1 MELEVIVDE
10 LFRDLDNK
18 IIGGHLIY
26 IGIFKNNNKKYTIWT
41 QIGSEEN
48 SGQPAADIIITKK
61 EITLFTDEIQTN
73 KTWRFPISYKEL
85 EEIIKEIN
93 KLLSKYYG
101 QFKEQP
107 RFIKET

>member
-1 MELEVIVDE
+1 MSIKCK
-10 LFRDLDNK
+10 F
-18 IIGGHLIY
+18 
-26 IGIFKNNNKKYTIWT
+26 IFHTIWT

-73 KTWRFPISYKEL
+73 KTWKLSNYKESK
-85 EEIIKEIN
+85 EIIKEIN
-93 KLLSKYYG
+93 KLLEKYYG

-107 RFIKET
+107 RFIKRT